1 LDWVH
6 VTNFFAALLAIL
18 NPFGNIA
25 HFLNFTTGDTP
36 GVRRAMAFLVAG
48 VVFIILSVFFIFGN
62 AILGFMGITL
72 PAFQIGG
79 GILLLISGLSMVR
92 GEMKKPPEKILKG
105 AGGDDYDKASSK
117 LQQILVPLA
126 IPLIVGPGTISTAIL
141 YAAGAR
147 EDGTFLALLG
157 VILIVSL
164 IVLACLLAS
173 QWILNVIG
181 ENGLQIMIRIL
192 GLMLVAV
199 GVQFL
204 LNGLAK
210 ATVGIIN
217 PDVAP
222 PLKK

>member
-1 LDWVH
+1 MDWVH
-6 VTNFFAALLAIL
+6 IVNFFGALLAIL

-25 HFLNFTTGDTP
+25 HFLNYTTGDTP
-36 GVRRAMAFLVAG
+36 GVRRAMALLVAG
-48 VVFIILSVFFIFGN
+48 VVLILLSVFFVFGN

-79 GILLLISGLSMVR
+79 GILLLLSGLSMVR
-92 GEMKKPPEKILKG
+92 GETKKPPEKTVVTS
-105 AGGDDYDKASSK
+105 GGDDYEKASSK
-117 LQQILVPLA
+117 LQHILVPLA

-147 EDGTFLALLG
+147 EDGTFLALLA
-157 VILIVSL
+157 VILVVSL
-164 IVLACLLAS
+164 IVLVCLLAS

-199 GVQFL
+199 GVQFI
-204 LNGLAK
+204 LNGIAK
-210 ATVGIIN
+210 ATTGIII
-217 PDVAP
+217 PDVAAP
-222 PLKK
+222 AGK